1 MLSFWI
7 RRIPSFCS
15 LIKLWSASC
24 IVVLKSCG
32 PIRICQIRLVAC
44 YKHYLCKLVTNT
56 DDWVILCKLKES
68 VDSQKPNNLW
78 DMKYLLKQGAGA
90 GAYWIF

>member
-1 MLSFWI
+1 M
-7 RRIPSFCS
+7 
-15 LIKLWSASC
+15 
-24 IVVLKSCG
+24 
-32 PIRICQIRLVAC
+32 
-44 YKHYLCKLVTNT
+44 CKLVTNT